1 MKRSASTRLDDAVAE
16 AAILWMV
23 RLQSGE
29 VSLAE
34 RQAFENWQAAD
45 PRHGVAFER
54 LAAGL
59 AAARQSPWQGRPSG
73 PMLQA
78 LEAPSSR
85 RSFMRNS
92 LALGGLALSVGLLAR
107 ASLLPWSLPGDLQTG
122 TAQRRDWQLAD
133 GSRLQLN
140 ARSRVATAFS
150 SQHRELRLYQG
161 ELVLDL
167 AANPTPPFHLRSEQG
182 VVSAS
187 SGRLLLR
194 QQGESTRLITLSGSA
209 RLTPANGR
217 QQLIEPRRSVL
228 FDQTS
233 ILQQAAM
240 SHGETAWLDGWIE
253 ARNEPLAQIIETMRA
268 YRRGIMRLDAR
279 LANLAVS
286 GLYPLDNS
294 DQTLEMLQQQL
305 PIRVTRYSPY
315 WIEIE
320 RA

>member
-1 MKRSASTRLDDAVAE
+1 MKRNASTVLDDADAE

-29 VSLAE
+29 VSAAE
-34 RQAFENWQAAD
+34 QQAFDAWQAAD
-45 PRHGVAFER
+45 PRHASAFER
-54 LAAGL
+54 LAGGL
-59 AAARQSPWQGRPSG
+59 AIARRSPWQGRPSG

-107 ASLLPWSLPGDLQTG
+107 AGLLPWSLPGDLQTG

-150 SQHRELRLYQG
+150 TQRRDLRLYQG
-161 ELVLDL
+161 ELVLEL
-167 AANPTPPFHLRSEQG
+167 AADPTRTFHLSSQQG
-182 VVSAS
+182 LVSAS

-194 QQGESTRLITLSGSA
+194 QQGDSTRLITLSGAA
-209 RLTPANGR
+209 RLTPANGV
-217 QQLIEPRRSVL
+217 QQIIEPRRSVL

-233 ILQQAAM
+233 ILQQAPM
-240 SHGETAWLDGWIE
+240 SRRDTAWLDGWIE
-253 ARNEPLAQIIETMRA
+253 ARNEPLAQIIETVRA
-268 YRRGIMRLDAR
+268 YRRGIVRLDAS